1 MGQVMECLVDRKTDE
16 FFFKVRKFARLNE
29 LPPRKTAQ
37 YDWPSGFKP
46 REHVLLEEDFLIQ
59 EVEVI
64 STKEEVVDVAEV
76 SYDEVSY
83 DWWRER
89 LPRSIRFS
97 CAG

>member
-1 MGQVMECLVDRKTDE
+1 MG
-16 FFFKVRKFARLNE
+16 
-29 LPPRKTAQ
+29 
-37 YDWPSGFKP
+37 
-46 REHVLLEEDFLIQ
+46 Q